1 MAIHKTLLPLCAGL
15 VFGATLA
22 SEAKAQS
29 DPVLEYA
36 AKFTCGRVSASD
48 SAGGDADVV
57 VGVYATSI
65 NIHNPQ
71 RFTRVLFNKKVVL
84 AKPEGQPKA
93 TPVEKHDFL
102 GPNQAEFVDCPL
114 IYSLLSIEP
123 PAHIEGFVV
132 IEVVPEVRLGI
143 AALPLDVVGKYSAR
157 PSTGEVSSLDVVVYS
172 PMQISN

>member
-29 DPVLEYA
+29 DAVLEYA
-36 AKFTCGRVSASD
+36 AKF
-48 SAGGDADVV
+48 
-57 VGVYATSI
+57 
-65 NIHNPQ
+65 
-71 RFTRVLFNKKVVL
+71 
-84 AKPEGQPKA
+84 
-93 TPVEKHDFL
+93 